1 MRTFNI
7 RFRSEEKLR
16 DFIYQKEITDSC
28 DILIQVFSH
37 QKQRDKIEKIVS
49 LLDELLPTSTI
60 IGTTTDGEVIEGR
73 ILTQNIVISMTL
85 FDDSSVKSTFLKPL
99 SSSFDSGVF
108 LAKELLNKDSKALI
122 LFVSD
127 ESVDALEILKGIKSI
142 QPEII
147 ISGGL
152 CGDGGAFDGKGLVFD
167 KKNISS
173 CGIVAVSLSG
183 KKLRASNRY
192 TSEWE
197 PVGREF
203 KITKSKGNRVFTV
216 DKMSVYKLYEKY
228 LGEEIATK
236 LPLSGLQFPFV
247 FKDDEKKD
255 SYIARSVRSN
265 PDDGSLIFA
274 TQMKEN
280 QTVQIAFG
288 NADKMLKNT
297 QNLIRDISENEPIE
311 TLFIYASAGRRR
323 FLQSIAYAE
332 IEPYKMLGNNAG
344 FYGYGEFFSSGDKS
358 LFLNQSMTFLA
369 LSESDEVSKKELNFK
384 SHYKKLDMNL
394 EVTRAL
400 TNIAKV
406 SSQELQDLN
415 QKLELRVKEEV
426 KKSRDK
432 DSILIHNSKLAQ
444 MGEMMSLI
452 AHQWRQPL
460 SAISAA
466 STGLQ
471 VKIELDKYDEKLF
484 LNSLGMIEEYV
495 YHLSNT
501 IDDFADF
508 FKPSKRKEDTT
519 LEKLCDKALFIL
531 SSSFT
536 KNSIE
541 VTTNYQKDVSLS
553 TFSNEVIQ
561 VLINL
566 LKNAET
572 ILLKRD
578 IKEPHIEIK
587 SYEKDSKNYIEI
599 SDNAGGIDDTIID
612 KIFDSYFTTKEQ
624 ESSTGLGLYMSKFII
639 EDSCKGS
646 LVVENINEGAKFT
659 IILD

>member
-1 MRTFNI
+1 MQTFNI

-16 DFIYQKEITDSC
+16 DFIYEKEIIDSG
-28 DILIQVFSH
+28 DILIQIFSH
-37 QKQRDKIEKIVS
+37 QKRKEKIQKIVT
-49 LLDELLPTSTI
+49 LLDELLPASTI
-60 IGTTTDGEVIEGR
+60 IGTTTDGEVIDGR
-73 ILTQNIVISMTL
+73 ILTQNIVISITL
-85 FDDSSVKSTFLKPL
+85 FEHSCVKSIFLN
-99 SSSFDSGVF
+99 SIESSFDSGVL
-108 LAKELLNKDSKALI
+108 LAKKLVSEETKALI

-127 ESVDALEILKGIKSI
+127 ENVDALEILNGIKSI
-142 QPEII
+142 KSDII

-152 CGDGGAFDGKGLVFD
+152 CGDGGEFDGGGLVFD
-167 KKNISS
+167 KKHISNS
-173 CGIVAVSLSG
+173 AVLAVSLTG
-183 KKLRASNRY
+183 KKLQASSRY

-203 KITKSKGNRVFTV
+203 KITKSKANRVFTV
-216 DKMSVYKLYEKY
+216 DNMSVYNLYEKY
-228 LGEEIATK
+228 LGKEIAVK

-247 FKDDEKKD
+247 FKDSEKKD

-265 PDDGSLIFA
+265 PSDGSLIFA
-274 TQMKEN
+274 TKMQEN
-280 QTVQIAFG
+280 QIVQIAFG

-297 QNLIRDISENEPIE
+297 QNLIIDIAKNKPIE

-332 IEPYKMLGNNAG
+332 IESYKMLGPNAG
-344 FYGYGEFFSSGDKS
+344 FYGYGEFFASDGKS
-358 LFLNQSMTFLA
+358 LFLNQSMTFLV
-369 LSESDEVSKKELNFK
+369 LSESDEIVPKELNFK
-384 SHYKKLDMNL
+384 NHYKKIDMNL

-406 SSQELQDLN
+406 SSQELQELN

-444 MGEMMSLI
+444 MGEMLSLI
-452 AHQWRQPL
+452 THQWRQPL

-484 LNSLGMIEEYV
+484 LNSLEKIEEYV

-501 IDDFADF
+501 IDDFAGF
-508 FKPSKRKEDTT
+508 FKPSKQKEHTT
-519 LEKLCDKALFIL
+519 LEKLFDKALFIL
-531 SSSFT
+531 SSSFA
-536 KNSIE
+536 KHSIE
-541 VTTNYQKDVSLS
+541 VSTTHQKDIVVS

-572 ILLKRD
+572 ILLKRE
-578 IKEPHIEIK
+578 IKEPHIDIK
-587 SYEKDSKNYIEI
+587 SYEKDSKKYIEI
-599 SDNAGGIDDTIID
+599 IDNAGGIDESIID

-624 ESSTGLGLYMSKFII
+624 ENSTGLGLYMSKFII

-646 LVVENINEGAKFT
+646 LKVENIYQGAKFT
-659 IILD
+659 IVLD